1 MPADE
6 VLRRGR
12 DGTTVDLVF
21 EPGGGSWPA
30 AALLVLRTL
39 AVLFAVGLAFLPAGI
54 LVVAVAVI
62 VGATFVGAVTVCGAL
77 WAAAALLLWPF
88 VAAAELRSVRRV
100 QFAPARAPTELRFVR
115 GARAGTWAPVSG
127 LRRIQLDES
136 VEEPYEGDPEPAV
149 RTLDI
154 TVVTLAGDDG
164 RPHRAPKGTDADAL
178 QRSLED
184 LFGPVGVAVVRR
196 TERRVRRR
204 PRPPSGG
211 GWVYGGSGSA
221 NSGGGFSGGG

>member
-6 VLRRGR
+6 VLRPGR
-12 DGTTVDLVF
+12 DGATVDLVF

-30 AALLVLRTL
+30 AALLVVRAL
-39 AVLFAVGLAFLPAGI
+39 AVLLAVGLAFLPAGI

-88 VAAAELRSVRRV
+88 LAVAELRSVRRV
-100 QFAPARAPTELRFVR
+100 QFAPAGAPTELRFVR
-115 GARAGTWAPVSG
+115 GARAGAWAPISG

-136 VEEPYEGDPEPAV
+136 VEEPYEGDPAPAV
-149 RTLDI
+149 RTLTV
-154 TVVTLAGDDG
+154 TVVTSTGG
-164 RPHRAPKGTDADAL
+164 EGPRSAPKGTDADAL

-184 LFGPVGVAVVRR
+184 LLGPADVAVVRR
-196 TERRVRRR
+196 TERRSR
-204 PRPPSGG
+204 PKPSAPAGG

>member
-1 MPADE
+1 MPAYE

-39 AVLFAVGLAFLPAGI
+39 AVLLAVGVVFLPAGMV
-54 LVVAVAVI
+54 LVEVAVI
-62 VGATFVGAVTVCGAL
+62 VGATFVGAVTVGAAL
-77 WAAAALLLWPF
+77 WVSAVLLLWPF
-88 VAAAELRSVRRV
+88 VAAGELRSVRRV
-100 QFAPARAPTELRFVR
+100 QFAPARNPTELRLVR
-115 GARAGTWAPVSG
+115 GARADDWAPISG
-127 LRRIQLDES
+127 LRRIRLDET
-136 VEEPYEGDPEPAV
+136 VEEPYEGDPEPAG

-154 TVVTLAGDDG
+154 TVTVAGDDG

-184 LFGPVGVAVVRR
+184 LFGPVGIPVLRR
-196 TERRVRRR
+196 TERSLRRK
-204 PRPPSGG
+204 PRPSSGG

>member
-6 VLRRGR
+6 VLRPGR
-12 DGTTVDLVF
+12 DGATVDLVF

-30 AALLVLRTL
+30 AALLVVRAL
-39 AVLFAVGLAFLPAGI
+39 AMLLALGVVFLPAGI

-62 VGATFVGAVTVCGAL
+62 VGATLVGAVTVCGAL
-77 WAAAALLLWPF
+77 WAAAVLLLWPF
-88 VAAAELRSVRRV
+88 AAVAELSSVRRV
-100 QFAPARAPTELRFVR
+100 QFAPAGAPTELRFVR
-115 GARAGTWAPVSG
+115 GARAGAWAPLSG

-136 VEEPYEGDPEPAV
+136 VEEPYEGDPAPAV
-149 RTLDI
+149 RTLAV
-154 TVVTLAGDDG
+154 TVVTSTGG
-164 RPHRAPKGTDADAL
+164 EGPRSAPKGTDADAL

-184 LFGPVGVAVVRR
+184 LLGPAGVAVVRR
-196 TERRVRRR
+196 TERRVRPE
-204 PRPPSGG
+204 PRVPAG

>member
-12 DGTTVDLVF
+12 DGTTADLVF
-21 EPGGGSWPA
+21 ESGGGSWSA

-39 AVLFAVGLAFLPAGI
+39 AVLLAVGLVFLPAGI

-88 VAAAELRSVRRV
+88 AAVAELRSVRRV

-115 GARAGTWAPVSG
+115 GARAGAWAPISG
-127 LRRIQLDES
+127 LRRIQLDEA
-136 VEEPYEGDPEPAV
+136 VEEPYEGDPRAAA
-149 RTLDI
+149 RTLTI
-154 TVVTLAGDDG
+154 TVVTLTGDDG
-164 RPHRAPKGTDADAL
+164 RRHRMPDGTDVDAL

-184 LFGPVGVAVVRR
+184 LLGPAGVPVLRR
-196 TERRVRRR
+196 TERRVRRK
-204 PRPPSGG
+204 PPVPAG

>member
-6 VLRRGR
+6 VLRPGR
-12 DGTTVDLVF
+12 DGATVDLAF
-21 EPGGGSWPA
+21 ESGGGSWPA

-39 AVLFAVGLAFLPAGI
+39 GVLLAVGLAFLPAGI

-62 VGATFVGAVTVCGAL
+62 VGATLVGALTVCGAL
-77 WAAAALLLWPF
+77 WAAAVLLLWPF
-88 VAAAELRSVRRV
+88 AAVAELRSVRRV
-100 QFAPARAPTELRFVR
+100 QFAPAGAPTELRFVR
-115 GARAGTWAPVSG
+115 GARADAWGPISG

-136 VEEPYEGDPEPAV
+136 VEEPYEGDPAPAV
-149 RTLDI
+149 RTLTV
-154 TVVTLAGDDG
+154 TVVTSTGG
-164 RPHRAPKGTDADAL
+164 EGPRSTPKGTDVDAL

-184 LFGPVGVAVVRR
+184 LLGPAGVAVVRR
-196 TERRVRRR
+196 TERRSR
-204 PRPPSGG
+204 PKPRLPAG

>member
-30 AALLVLRTL
+30 AALLVLRML
-39 AVLFAVGLAFLPAGI
+39 AGAFAVGAAFLPAGAL
-54 LVVAVAVI
+54 LVEVAVI
-62 VGATFVGAVTVCGAL
+62 AGATFVGAVTVCAVL
-77 WAAAALLLWPF
+77 WVSAVLVLWPF
-88 VAAAELRSVRRV
+88 VAVAELRSVRRV
-100 QFAPARAPTELRFVR
+100 QFAPAGAATGLRFVR
-115 GARAGTWAPVSG
+115 GARADAWAPISD
-127 LRRIQLDES
+127 LRRVQLDEV

-154 TVVTLAGDDG
+154 TVVAAAGDGG
-164 RPHRAPKGTDADAL
+164 RPHRAPKGTDVDAL
-178 QRSLED
+178 QRALED
-184 LFGPVGVAVVRR
+184 LLGPAGVPVLRR
-196 TERRVRRR
+196 TERRVRPT
-204 PRPPSGG
+204 PRPSSG

>member
-30 AALLVLRTL
+30 AALLVLRML
-39 AVLFAVGLAFLPAGI
+39 AVVFAVGAVFLPVGML
-54 LVVAVAVI
+54 LVEVAVI
-62 VGATFVGAVTVCGAL
+62 VGATFVGAVTVCAVL
-77 WAAAALLLWPF
+77 WVSAALVLWPF

-115 GARAGTWAPVSG
+115 GVRADAWAPISG
-127 LRRIQLDES
+127 LRRVQLDES
-136 VEEPYEGDPEPAV
+136 VEEPYEGDPAPAA
-149 RTLDI
+149 RTLTI
-154 TVVTLAGDDG
+154 TVVTSTGGDG
-164 RPHRAPKGTDADAL
+164 PRRAPDGTDVDAL
-178 QRSLED
+178 QRSLKD
-184 LFGPVGVAVVRR
+184 LLGPAGVPVLRR
-196 TERRVRRR
+196 TERRVRRK
-204 PRPPSGG
+204 PPTPSGG
-211 GWVYGGSGSA
+211 RVYGGSGSA

>member
-39 AVLFAVGLAFLPAGI
+39 AVLLAVGVVFLPVGML
-54 LVVAVAVI
+54 LVEVAVI
-62 VGATFVGAVTVCGAL
+62 VGATFVGAVTVCAAL
-77 WAAAALLLWPF
+77 WVSAVLLLWPF
-88 VAAAELRSVRRV
+88 VAAGELQSVRRV
-100 QFAPARAPTELRFVR
+100 QFAPARNPTELRFVR
-115 GARAGTWAPVSG
+115 GARADDWAPISG

-136 VEEPYEGDPEPAV
+136 VEEPYEGDPEPAA
-149 RTLDI
+149 RTLAI
-154 TVVTLAGDDG
+154 TVVTSTGG
-164 RPHRAPKGTDADAL
+164 EGPHSAPKGTGADAL

-184 LFGPVGVAVVRR
+184 LLGPAGVAVVRR
-196 TERRVRRR
+196 TERRVRRK
-204 PRPPSGG
+204 PGPSSGG